1 MQQIVTLDRIKQR
14 VISEIIIPQGTTANI
29 FNFKDEPR
37 LRNEKVKRIYAVPQL
52 FMFQYNKRQ
61 LLNGFEMSLCRVT
74 ISNNENK
81 KILDDVPLLT
91 LGDLPNVGGNGNIL
105 LLQTIEP
112 QVIDLSKSQLVIDDI
127 NFIFTGQTRSVI
139 FLFDLA

>member
-37 LRNEKVKRIYAVPQL
+37 LRNEKVKRIYAVNQQIL
-52 FMFQYNKRQ
+52 SQYNKRSI
-61 LLNGFEMSLCRVT
+61 LNSFEMSLCRIT

-81 KILDDVPLLT
+81 KILDDVPL
-91 LGDLPNVGGNGNIL
+91 NIL
-105 LLQTIEP
+105 ADNFGTGGTLIFQTIEP

-127 NFIFTGQTRSVI
+127 NLIFTGQARSVI
-139 FLFDLA
+139 FMFDLA